1 MLLGVQYDS
10 TPGRVGRLLICA
22 HPFCAGLIGSRDTDA
37 FSRLC
42 EALGLVRLV
51 KNHSQY
57 EANEFRLRH
66 VFVTKR
72 LYVHCDGCV
81 IQDQTTAKEDLV
93 NIAFVAVVGQMDS
106 SLEVPPMWSGP
117 MA

>member
-10 TPGRVGRLLICA
+10 TLGRVGRLLICA
-22 HPFCAGLIGSRDTDA
+22 HPFCAGLIGSRVTDA

-66 VFVTKR
+66 VVVEWR
-72 LYVHCDGCV
+72 LVHCAAVECAV
-81 IQDQTTAKEDLV
+81 QDPTTAKKNPV
-93 NIAFVAVVGQMDS
+93 STAFVAVV
-106 SLEVPPMWSGP
+106 
-117 MA
+117 AK